1 MFTSEGWLTDVL
13 SDDYGI
19 SLPRVQ
25 NLLWTLVL
33 SAVFVRS
40 VLTRLAMPEFDDTL
54 LALMGISSGAYLGF
68 KLPEKTAVAPIAP
81 RSAGPVAGAG
91 PRDAVQ

>member
-1 MFTSEGWLTDVL
+1 M
-13 SDDYGI
+13 
-19 SLPRVQ
+19 Q

-68 KLPEKTAVAPIAP
+68 KLPEKTAVAPTAP